1 MDKQRKEG
9 TEAHVPTPWYGQ
21 YSTLAHN
28 HTTRVVSAKD
38 SCCALLQAHQYGIA
52 STISL
57 AITDPAFTV

>member
-38 SCCALLQAHQYGIA
+38 SCCALLQAH
-52 STISL
+52 
-57 AITDPAFTV
+57 